1 MRHARFVFLL
11 CGVVGW
17 GGLAL
22 TLARASG
29 SANNGL
35 VSGERI
41 FKGDAPVV
49 AHVSGYGKPLTTE
62 ASRCANCHEI
72 GHKGGRPG
80 AESSATEPIGP
91 ALSADALTREV
102 ARRGGPPS
110 RFDEASFCRLLTSGV
125 DPAHIVVP
133 RTMPRYDI
141 SGSQCQDLWQYLTAE
156 RS

>member
-1 MRHARFVFLL
+1 MKHAPVVLLL

-22 TLARASG
+22 TLARANG
-29 SANNGL
+29 SANNGV

-62 ASRCANCHEI
+62 ASRCVNCHEI
-72 GHKGGRPG
+72 GDSTRPG
-80 AESSATEPIGP
+80 TGSTAATPIGP
-91 ALSADALTREV
+91 ALSVDTLTREV

-110 RFDEASFCRLLTSGV
+110 RFDEGSFCRLLTAGV

-133 RTMPRYDI
+133 RSMPRYDM
-141 SGSQCQDLWQYLTAE
+141 SEAQCQDLWQYLTSE

>member
-1 MRHARFVFLL
+1 MKHAHVVLLL

-22 TLARASG
+22 TLARANG
-29 SANNGL
+29 TANNGV

-72 GHKGGRPG
+72 GDEGGRRR

-91 ALSADALTREV
+91 ALSVEALTREA

-110 RFDEASFCRLLTSGV
+110 SFDEASFCRLLTTGV

-133 RTMPRYDI
+133 RAMPRYDI
-141 SGSQCQDLWQYLTAE
+141 SESQCRDLWQYLTAE